1 MKIFVK
7 FYAVDLPISLTDC
20 SFELSEGAVIEA
32 VLDACLKLPQI
43 DIEESDFKVS
53 TVLLNDTVAKLST
66 PVKEG
71 DTIKI
76 LRMLGGG

>member
-7 FYAVDLPISLTDC
+7 FYAVDLPINLTDC
-20 SFELSEGAVIEA
+20 SFDLYEGAVIED
-32 VLDACLKLPQI
+32 VLDECLKLPQI
-43 DIEESDFKVS
+43 DIEENVFKVS
-53 TVLLNDTVAKLST
+53 TVLLNGTLAKLDAH
-66 PVKEG
+66 VKDG